1 MDRRT
6 FIKSSA
12 LAAGSLLVPLGASSR
27 ALAQGAGA
35 IKVGF
40 LAPLT
45 GAAASSG
52 RELVDGWNLYWQQ
65 NGAKIGARAVE
76 TIVED
81 DASNPDTALQKARRL
96 VQQQGVHM
104 LVGNVLANTGLA
116 VAEYVKGT
124 GTPYFMPVVAADD
137 LTQRK
142 RIPNVL
148 RVAGFSAS
156 QMTRP
161 LADWC
166 RKQGFKRAVTFAQD
180 YTFGHEQAGGFAQLF
195 TEQGGAIAGQ
205 LWHPIN
211 TGDFSPYL
219 GQLTGL
225 TPDVVLAIETG
236 ADAARLLQQWANFGL
251 KGKIQL
257 VTSQNTTDQSIIRN
271 LSPAE
276 VDGIVSCSHFAEGR
290 DDPSTA
296 TFVQGYEKAYG
307 KLPAIFAA
315 EAFSAAVWIK
325 EAATKVGGNVEDKA
339 KFLDAMRTVVVPSCP
354 LGKNLKMDAYGN
366 PQYDIYIRKVAK
378 RTDGKEWNVV
388 LETYP
393 QVSQF
398 WKYKPEEYLK
408 QPPYSRDFQGI
419 KK

>member
-1 MDRRT
+1 MNRRN
-6 FIKSSA
+6 FIRSSA
-12 LAAGSLLVPLGASSR
+12 IAAGSLALGFGSTRR
-27 ALAQGAGA
+27 ALAQAGGP
-35 IKVGF
+35 IRIGF

-45 GAAASSG
+45 GAAASAG
-52 RELVDGWNLYWQQ
+52 RELVDGWNLFWQQ
-65 NGAKIGARAVE
+65 QGAKIAGRAVE
-76 TIVED
+76 TLVED

-96 VQQQGVHM
+96 VQQQDVHM

-124 GTPYFMPVVAADD
+124 GTPYFMPVVAADA
-137 LTQRK
+137 LTQRT

-166 RKQGFKRAVTFAQD
+166 RKKGYKRVATLAQD
-180 YTFGHEQAGGFAQLF
+180 YTFGHEQAGGFVQTF
-195 TEQGGAIAGQ
+195 TEAGGGVAGQ
-205 LWHPIN
+205 LWHPVN
-211 TGDFSPYL
+211 TSDFSPYL
-219 GQLTGL
+219 GQLSGM

-251 KGKIQL
+251 KNRIPL

-271 LSPAE
+271 LKANE
-276 VDGIVSCSHFAEGR
+276 VEGIVSCSHFAEGR
-290 DDPSTA
+290 DDTSTKA
-296 TFVQGYEKAYG
+296 FVEAYEKAFA

-315 EAFSAAVWIK
+315 EAFSAAQWIK
-325 EAATKVGGNVEDKA
+325 EAGERLGGKIEDKG
-339 KFLDAMRTVVVPSCP
+339 KFLEAMRTVVVASCP

-366 PQYDIYIRKVAK
+366 PEYDIYIRQVSK
-378 RTDGKEWNVV
+378 RPDGKEWNVV

-408 QPPYSRDFQGI
+408 QPPYSREFQGI
-419 KK
+419 KR

>member
-6 FIKSSA
+6 FVKSSA
-12 LAAGSLLVPLGASSR
+12 LVAGSLYLGLGARPAR
-27 ALAQGAGA
+27 AQSGA
-35 IKVGF
+35 IRVGF

-65 NGAKIGARAVE
+65 HGATIGGRAVE

-96 VQQQGVHM
+96 VQQQGVQM

-166 RKQGFKRAVTFAQD
+166 RKKKDFKRVVTFAQD
-180 YTFGHEQAGGFAQLF
+180 YTFGHEQAGGFVQVF
-195 TEQGGAIAGQ
+195 TESGGQVAGQ

-211 TGDFSPYL
+211 TSDFSPYL
-219 GQLTGL
+219 GQLTAMN
-225 TPDVVLAIETG
+225 PDVVLAIETG
-236 ADAARLLQQWANFGL
+236 ADAARLLQQWQNFGL
-251 KGKIQL
+251 KNKIQL

-271 LSPAE
+271 LKANE
-276 VDGIVSCSHFAEGR
+276 VEGIISCSHFAEGR
-290 DDPSTA
+290 DDPSTKA
-296 TFVQGYEKAYG
+296 FVDGYDKAYK

-315 EAFSAAVWIK
+315 EAFSCAQWVK
-325 EAATKVGGNVEDKA
+325 EAGEKVGAKVEDKA
-339 KFLDAMRTVVVPSCP
+339 RFLEAMRTVTIASSP
-354 LGKNLKMDAYGN
+354 LGKNLKMDEYGN
-366 PQYDIYIRKVAK
+366 PRYDIYIRTVAK
-378 RTDGKEWNVV
+378 RPDGKEWNVV

-398 WKYKPEEYLK
+398 WTYKPEEYMK